1 MATSSTYCTHRDL
14 KDIYPSMDEFD
25 VKTPIYAWT
34 SGLTNFYDSSF
45 DIFYTNDTGLITNLF
60 IDSAKIDKIAYNTTS
75 TTEVEAVITP
85 GVTSIDVDDTTNFGA
100 ADIIKIDNEYMRVVS
115 VTDGNTL
122 SVTATATNRGLFGT
136 ASQHHAVDAKV
147 YKIIDASTD
156 LGDTTSAGSS
166 YSFVYDPDL
175 DLCILVGDDL
185 TTNDPNDNLIEAGED
200 FKTLITRIM
209 KNASRYVDSRIDAS
223 VPRDAFKD
231 KEGNYDYF
239 LVRTSSLV
247 AIYFLINA
255 HNPGTDVAEKFLA
268 EATFNI
274 DQINEGNTKLSYQ
287 VSGDAPQGMV
297 REVLAP
303 QNTNALHIVDTRGG
317 YTGIFDLIK
326 VIITTGGAIGVAKFD
341 VYVGDSTGLKK
352 NQVVTA
358 ELITGQYQSIG
369 NGLQIRFSGK
379 NDSSVATANDEWEI
393 EVLGVYETMDGSVGS
408 GTNTRMTRR

>member
-14 KDIYPSMDEFD
+14 KDIYPSLDEFD
-25 VKTPIYAWT
+25 VKTPIYGWIEGTTNKYAAHN
-34 SGLTNFYDSSF
+34 SGLVTQLFADGEDLGPAQSAHTDLNVLGEWFY
-45 DIFYTNDTGLITNLF
+45 N
-60 IDSAKIDKIAYNTTS
+60 SA
-75 TTEVEAVITP
+75 E
-85 GVTSIDVDDTTNFGA
+85 DVCYYFDTTTGGP
-100 ADIIKIDNEYMRVVS
+100 ADRLM
-115 VTDGNTL
+115 
-122 SVTATATNRGLFGT
+122 
-136 ASQHHAVDAKV
+136 
-147 YKIIDASTD
+147 
-156 LGDTTSAGSS
+156 
-166 YSFVYDPDL
+166 
-175 DLCILVGDDL
+175 
-185 TTNDPNDNLIEAGED
+185 EAGEE
-200 FKTLITRIM
+200 FSTLITRIM

-239 LVRTSSLV
+239 LVRTASLV
-247 AIYFLINA
+247 SVYFLINA
-255 HNPGTDVAEKFLA
+255 HNPGSVVAEKFLA

-287 VSGDAPQGMV
+287 VSGDAPRGMV

-303 QNTNALHIVDTRGG
+303 QNANALHIVDTRGG

-326 VIITTGGAIGVAKFD
+326 VLITTGGAIGVAKFD

-358 ELITGQYQSIG
+358 ELITGQYQGIG

-379 NDSSVATANDEWEI
+379 NDSSVATADDEWEI
-393 EVLGVYETMDGSVGS
+393 EVLGAYETMDGSVGS

>member
-1 MATSSTYCTHRDL
+1 
-14 KDIYPSMDEFD
+14 
-25 VKTPIYAWT
+25 
-34 SGLTNFYDSSF
+34 
-45 DIFYTNDTGLITNLF
+45 
-60 IDSAKIDKIAYNTTS
+60 
-75 TTEVEAVITP
+75 
-85 GVTSIDVDDTTNFGA
+85 
-100 ADIIKIDNEYMRVVS
+100 
-115 VTDGNTL
+115 
-122 SVTATATNRGLFGT
+122 
-136 ASQHHAVDAKV
+136 
-147 YKIIDASTD
+147 
-156 LGDTTSAGSS
+156 
-166 YSFVYDPDL
+166 
-175 DLCILVGDDL
+175 
-185 TTNDPNDNLIEAGED
+185 
-200 FKTLITRIM
+200 M

-239 LVRTSSLV
+239 LVRTASLV

-255 HNPGTDVAEKFLA
+255 HSPGTDVAEKFLG

-274 DQINEGNTKLSYQ
+274 DQINEGKTKLSYQ
-287 VSGDAPQGMV
+287 VSGDAPRGMV

-303 QNTNALHIVDTRGG
+303 QNANGLHIIDTRGG

-326 VIITTGGAIGVAKFD
+326 VLITTGGAIGVAKFD

-352 NQVVTA
+352 SQIVTA
-358 ELITGQYQSIG
+358 ELITGQYQPIG